1 MTVTIREAIA
11 LLEAMRNRHGSE
23 VEVYFDC
30 PVCAQAFTPST
41 LVAQAL
47 HLTAEK
53 KK

>member
-1 MTVTIREAIA
+1 MTIQAAIN
-11 LLEAMRNRHGSE
+11 LLEAMKKRHGAE

-30 PVCAQAFTPST
+30 PKCAQAFTPST

-53 KK
+53 K